1 MHLYSP
7 VASVSL
13 EINKA
18 TITDAP
24 PSLTD
29 EVSCFEFIPLF
40 FPFPLFVYTTVYHF
54 DAGSFYQLGFS
65 ICEARHQFEGMV
77 MKLYYDH

>member
-1 MHLYSP
+1 MHHLLRQMRCHALSLSP
-7 VASVSL
+7 FFS
-13 EINKA
+13 
-18 TITDAP
+18 
-24 PSLTD
+24 
-29 EVSCFEFIPLF
+29 FPLF
-40 FPFPLFVYTTVYHF
+40 FYTTVYHF